1 MEHQAI
7 LIKFEKRSR
16 IFGFQNGVCRA
27 VTKPCASPATIKAA
41 ELVFAHGRIR
51 TLAAFTRAS
60 WGRASDRRNNS
71 TGTSDPFRSQWRTTL
86 IYIRRARERRK
97 LLLSTRIDSSVKC
110 FLERTLSSLCSEI
123 PSVSGTS
130 LEASKMEEKGVV
142 DATILIWSAGVG
154 GTSLEASK
162 MKETGVVDTTV
173 HLKYECLISHQPTT
187 PPPTNDCP
195 QVDSQRVLMD
205 ARNIM

>member
-1 MEHQAI
+1 M
-7 LIKFEKRSR
+7 LGKCGLR
-16 IFGFQNGVCRA
+16 
-27 VTKPCASPATIKAA
+27 
-41 ELVFAHGRIR
+41 
-51 TLAAFTRAS
+51 
-60 WGRASDRRNNS
+60 
-71 TGTSDPFRSQWRTTL
+71 
-86 IYIRRARERRK
+86 YIRLARERRK

-142 DATILIWSAGVG
+142 DATILIWSGVG

-187 PPPTNDCP
+187 PPPQTYYCP